1 MGRGPSPNS
10 KRAKLQHDLYG
21 TPLPKTAKQLQIEE
35 RAEVVKA
42 TIEQRAAEEH
52 AKFVMEGLKVLAD
65 APEDLEEAR
74 IRYAVRSARTEADG
88 EGPVLTPVQRKRAP
102 QYLALLARGY
112 RPAEIA
118 EIMDLGRHTVRGDL
132 YYLRKGGYLEDA
144 LEKFDRHTIPAALDT
159 IHDAIEAGDAEV
171 AIEAAKGRG
180 FFRQHTQNK
189 NEGPAPSTVLALQI
203 LMPDGRELGAAGT
216 GPLPPV
222 AVPNQVQGANQP
234 ALPEAVIEGEVA
246 EVQTAN
252 PDLVGLRDGSVTG
265 AAMTDADWD
274 SLERDDGVMI

>member
-1 MGRGPSPNS
+1 MGRGPSPTS
-10 KRAKLQHDLYG
+10 KRAKLQQQLYG
-21 TPLPKTAKQLQIEE
+21 TPLPKTAKQIAAEE
-35 RAEVVKA
+35 RAEEATKA
-42 TIEQRAAEEH
+42 LAERAAEEH
-52 AKFVMEGLKVLAD
+52 AKFVMEGLEILAD

-74 IRYAVRSARTEADG
+74 VRYAVRSARTEAEG
-88 EGPVLTPVQRKRAP
+88 EGPVLTPIQRKRAP

-112 RPAEIA
+112 KPIEIA

-144 LEKFDRHTIPAALDT
+144 LEKFDRHTLPAALDT

-189 NEGPAPSTVLALQI
+189 NEGPPPSTVLALQI
-203 LMPDGRELGAAGT
+203 LMPDGRELGAAHS
-216 GPLPPV
+216 GPLPSV
-222 AVPNQVQGANQP
+222 AVPAGANQP
-234 ALPEAVIEGEVA
+234 LLGEAVIEGEIAAVHA
-246 EVQTAN
+246 EN

-265 AAMTDADWD
+265 AAMTDADWA